1 MHYKFSLPVRALK
14 AAAKIT
20 MKDPVRPL
28 MNLIHIDENGIYATD
43 SYIAYRYKVDL
54 RGMVEKPIAFEADF
68 FKTLK
73 GRFMDSVVFSIDD
86 NGLWHLEFS
95 RNCNPSLCIREFD
108 IRNNTMPSNI
118 NRLFDEHV
126 LGKRE
131 SIGLSIKFL
140 DKIIK
145 AAKVV
150 NGTPNLRFD
159 FEEPSNKPAIITS
172 TNSDDLAEFLIMP
185 VRL

>member
-95 RNCNPSLCIREFD
+95 RNCNPLALHQGIRY
-108 IRNNTMPSNI
+108 SKQ
-118 NRLFDEHV
+118 HY
-126 LGKRE
+126 
-131 SIGLSIKFL
+131 
-140 DKIIK
+140 
-145 AAKVV
+145 AKQY
-150 NGTPNLRFD
+150 
-159 FEEPSNKPAIITS
+159 KP
-172 TNSDDLAEFLIMP
+172 P
-185 VRL
+185 V